1 MDGTSTELMGGCNLV
16 SADGIVTAPLTD
28 RTPRKSDNIYPVVLY
43 ICEVIITNPGF
54 AYSEGD
60 KVVIEPANGAEIVP
74 TFGPIGNLI
83 ALNLVSGG
91 EGFLEMPR
99 AYIDSETGFNAEI
112 TIRLCIDRIG
122 DDLAMEP
129 GVRDKVVSVVD
140 CVGKV

>member
-1 MDGTSTELMGGCNLV
+1 MGGCNV
-16 SADGIVTAPLTD
+16 ISNDGVVTAPASSSAAVESENT
-28 RTPRKSDNIYPVVLY
+28 YPIVLH
-43 ICEVIITNPGF
+43 ICEVSISNSGYNYQNT
-54 AYSEGD
+54 D

-74 TFGPIGNLI
+74 TFGPVGNLI

-122 DDLAMEP
+122 DDVAKEP
-129 GVRDKVVSVVD
+129 GVQDKVVSVVD